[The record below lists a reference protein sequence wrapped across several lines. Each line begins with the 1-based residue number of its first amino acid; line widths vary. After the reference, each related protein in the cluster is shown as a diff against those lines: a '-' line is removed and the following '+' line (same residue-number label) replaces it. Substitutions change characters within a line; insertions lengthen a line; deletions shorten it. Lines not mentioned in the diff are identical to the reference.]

1 MMARRQTPREQAES
15 LFSKMTLHTSTR
27 NPAFEKLAA
36 IKAIRDQKTQRL
48 REARL
53 GRDVQEST
61 KPALPAPSGQE
72 KP

>member
-1 MMARRQTPREQAES
+1 MARRQTPREQADS
-15 LFSKMTLHTSTR
+15 LFSKMTLPTSTR
-27 NPAFEKLAA
+27 DPAFEELDT
-36 IKAIRDQKTQRL
+36 IKAVRDQKTQRL

-61 KPALPAPSGQE
+61 KPAPPAPSGQE